1 MKRRKF
7 IILFGAGTTL
17 PLVIGACNNSTSN
30 TPTTTNTPTAAT
42 TTTTPATTNTVAENT
57 TTIAVNDN
65 FQAVCTVE
73 QLDAKGMC
81 LAKKTPI
88 GDVLVV
94 KDQANNLIAVNPK
107 CTHEGCTVEWQ
118 AKNQTFKCPCHDAKF
133 AKDGSV
139 MAGPAKKPL
148 GKYMAKI
155 EGGSVLVKK
164 TS

>member
-17 PLVIGACNNSTSN
+17 PLVIGACNNSATN
-30 TPTTTNTPTAAT
+30 TPTTTNTTTATTPTTPAAVPNNT
-42 TTTTPATTNTVAENT
+42 TTTAMS
-57 TTIAVNDN
+57 DN
-65 FQAVCTVE
+65 FQAVCSVE
-73 QLDAKGMC
+73 QLNSKGMC
-81 LAKKTPI
+81 LVEKTPM

-107 CTHEGCTVEWQ
+107 CTHKGCTVEWQ
-118 AKNQTFKCPCHDAKF
+118 ATNQTFKCPCHDAQF
-133 AKDGSV
+133 GKDGNV
-139 MAGPAKKPL
+139 MAGPAKEPL

-155 EGGSVLVKK
+155 EGGSVLVRK

>member
-17 PLVIGACNNSTSN
+17 PLVIGACKTPTNNNLTSAN
-30 TPTTTNTPTAAT
+30 TPISTNTAP
-42 TTTTPATTNTVAENT
+42 ENT
-57 TTIAVNDN
+57 TTIAMNDD
-65 FQAVCTVE
+65 FQVVCSVE
-73 QLDAKGMC
+73 QLNAKGMC
-81 LAKKTPI
+81 LAKKTLM

-118 AKNQTFKCPCHDAKF
+118 AKNQNFKCPCHDAKF
-133 AKDGSV
+133 GKDGNV
-139 MAGPAKKPL
+139 MGGPAKKPL

>member
-17 PLVIGACNNSTSN
+17 PLVIGACNNPTNN
-30 TPTTTNTPTAAT
+30 TPTTTATTPTSATTVTTVPSNT
-42 TTTTPATTNTVAENT
+42 TTTAM
-57 TTIAVNDN
+57 NDN
-65 FQAVCTVE
+65 FQAVCSVE
-73 QLDAKGMC
+73 QLNSKGMC
-81 LAKKTPI
+81 LVEKTPM

-107 CTHEGCTVEWQ
+107 CTHKGCIVEWQ
-118 AKNQTFKCPCHDAKF
+118 KANQTFKCPCHDAQF
-133 AKDGSV
+133 GKDGSV
-139 MAGPAKKPL
+139 MAGPAKEPL

-155 EGGSVLVKK
+155 EGGSVLVTK

>member
-17 PLVIGACNNSTSN
+17 PLVIGACNNPTSSN
-30 TPTTTNTPTAAT
+30 ATTNISA
-42 TTTTPATTNTVAENT
+42 TPATTSVTPDNT
-57 TTIAVNDN
+57 TTTAMNDD
-65 FQAVCTVE
+65 FQKVCSVE
-73 QLDAKGMC
+73 QLNSKGMC
-81 LAKKTPI
+81 LVEKTSM

-107 CTHEGCTVEWQ
+107 CTHKGCTVEWR
-118 AKNQTFKCPCHDAKF
+118 ATNQTFNCPCHDSNF
-133 AKDGSV
+133 GKDGNVIS
-139 MAGPAKKPL
+139 GPAKEPL

>member
-17 PLVIGACNNSTSN
+17 PLVIGACNNSTSSN
-30 TPTTTNTPTAAT
+30 ITPATPTTTNATPNNT
-42 TTTTPATTNTVAENT
+42 TTTAM
-57 TTIAVNDN
+57 NDG
-65 FQAVCTVE
+65 FQKVCSVE
-73 QLDAKGMC
+73 KLDAKGMC
-81 LAKKTPI
+81 LAEKTPM

-94 KDQANNLIAVNPK
+94 KDQANNLITVNPK
-107 CTHEGCTVEWQ
+107 CTHKGCIVEWQ
-118 AKNQTFKCPCHDAKF
+118 TKDQTFKCPCHDALF
-133 AKDGSV
+133 SKDGSV
-139 MAGPAKKPL
+139 INGPAKKPL